1 MCGRGGVTLCSI
13 HRCCFYRATVWV
25 VHVWAAALNGAQL
38 SSACHW
44 ILGLASHVPI
54 LIHINFLF
62 GSFEPVEKTLDCAS
76 KIVEKVGTSREKLL
90 WAFLNT
96 FEEKIQ
102 IIVSTKIIVS
112 KKIIVSN
119 KIIISIIFQG
129 ISFSSLDI
137 ALLVWNLCRPIPQP

>member
-1 MCGRGGVTLCSI
+1 MLGSSVLLLSGNCLGAAGGAGVGRRVEWGS
-13 HRCCFYRATVWV
+13 
-25 VHVWAAALNGAQL
+25 AQL
-38 SSACHW
+38 S
-44 ILGLASHVPI
+44 LPLETRVGLPI
-54 LIHINFLF
+54 LIHLNFLF

-90 WAFLNT
+90 WAFLNN
-96 FEEKIQ
+96 FEKKIQ

>member
-1 MCGRGGVTLCSI
+1 MLGSSGNGLGGAGVGSS
-13 HRCCFYRATVWV
+13 VEW
-25 VHVWAAALNGAQL
+25 GSAQL
-38 SSACHW
+38 S
-44 ILGLASHVPI
+44 LPLETRVRLPI
-54 LIHINFLF
+54 LIHLNFLF

-76 KIVEKVGTSREKLL
+76 KIVEKVGTLREKLL
-90 WAFLNT
+90 WAFLNN
-96 FEEKIQ
+96 FEKKIQ

-119 KIIISIIFQG
+119 KIIVSIIFQG